1 MKVPPP
7 SEQPVT
13 EEEDQAF
20 LTPSSRR
27 KKRSLAA
34 RRAALRPWAMGIGL
48 TVLVAVAAV
57 GAYRLGA
64 SIGSWND
71 RPSAAATPTAHPAP
85 MPSASSEPPMSG
97 GYAIG
102 PDGVL
107 GRPTEFGAETYTKS
121 ELPEEAKENRLFR
134 VECG

>member
-20 LTPSSRR
+20 LTPTSRR

-48 TVLVAVAAV
+48 TALVAVAAV
-57 GAYRLGA
+57 GAYTLAA
-64 SIGSWND
+64 SIASWND
-71 RPSAAATPTAHPAP
+71 RPSTAATPTVRPAP
-85 MPSASSEPPMSG
+85 MPSAIERTRH
-97 GYAIG
+97 
-102 PDGVL
+102 V
-107 GRPTEFGAETYTKS
+107 GRLRDRPRRSPRAPRRVRRRHVHKAGAT
-121 ELPEEAKENRLFR
+121 
-134 VECG
+134 